1 MFRIMLT
8 VIAGSLF
15 YGLSASLCFAGLF
28 RIHAPSA
35 CTAICLTYNRGLRAI
50 DVKNHAKS
58 FQIAD
63 ISPYT
68 HFL

>member
-1 MFRIMLT
+1 MIWL
-8 VIAGSLF
+8 VIGM
-15 YGLSASLCFAGLF
+15 
-28 RIHAPSA
+28 
-35 CTAICLTYNRGLRAI
+35 AIFNNKLMRGLRAI